1 MTSTDIRKWI
11 DETDNILL
19 NAYRRAADEM
29 VTKIMST
36 FDDDRIKPH
45 LTRYNGEKKNDLK
58 DLEYLRGYLYY
69 QLENY
74 ETCESPWKSTKLVFG
89 FQTRIKQKDYIMG
102 KPRMIFISH
111 STEE

>member
-45 LTRYNGEKKNDLK
+45 LTQYNGEKKNDLK